1 MLGEIPPAC
10 DDLRCAK
17 SHAQLLIVSGWWFAA
32 PPHLRIVKMLVSEVV
47 MGQWRMPKP
56 KPLPIPGPTKAKSR
70 KSPDADSFKRRK
82 KLRAFNKPKPDEL
95 S

>member
-1 MLGEIPPAC
+1 
-10 DDLRCAK
+10 
-17 SHAQLLIVSGWWFAA
+17 
-32 PPHLRIVKMLVSEVV
+32 MLVSEVV

-82 KLRAFNKPKPDEL
+82 KLRPFNTPKPDEL